1 MSTRTSWSAMRR
13 PDTDAAR
20 AAVEDEARITEFREL
35 VFTLRTEAG
44 LTQAVLAERMGTTQ
58 SAVARLEMVGA
69 NPRISTLE
77 RAIEALGRRLEL
89 QAVQPDVD
97 LTQIDRHLAMTPAQR
112 LRSHEDS
119 ARDLGRLL
127 ASARRVDPL
136 R

>member
-1 MSTRTSWSAMRR
+1 
-13 PDTDAAR
+13 
-20 AAVEDEARITEFREL
+20 
-35 VFTLRTEAG
+35 
-44 LTQAVLAERMGTTQ
+44 MGTTQ

-97 LTQIDRHLAMTPAQR
+97 LPQIDRHLAMTPAQR
-112 LRSHEDS
+112 LCSHEDS

-127 ASARRVDPL
+127 ASARRVDSL